1 MKYNNFIQ
9 ELLNF
14 DWQLESIDNNDKVDI
29 KNIANGK
36 LSNINEDLIKFVKS
50 FKTLANQE
58 DNVWFLSIEDYAK
71 TIKDDGFA
79 WNEFELDSLEYAEDE
94 GQEEHVSNFWSNH
107 LPFMMSVKNG
117 YAYLAIVL
125 NGEDKGSIV
134 SGSEPEYEETVK
146 ISSSLDDFFDKYILV
161 LKGEL
166 DLLSLKILS

>member
-1 MKYNNFIQ
+1 MKFNNFIQ

-36 LSNINEDLIKFVKS
+36 LSNINEDLIKFIKS

-58 DNVWFLSIEDYAK
+58 GNVWFLSLDDYAK

-79 WNEFELDSLEYAEDE
+79 WNEFELDSMEYAEN
-94 GQEEHVSNFWSNH
+94 EEQKAYVSNFWDNH
-107 LPFMMSVKNG
+107 LPFMMGVKNG
-117 YAYLAIVL
+117 YSYLAIVL
-125 NGEDKGSIV
+125 NGEEKGVVV

-166 DLLSLKILS
+166 NLPSLKILS